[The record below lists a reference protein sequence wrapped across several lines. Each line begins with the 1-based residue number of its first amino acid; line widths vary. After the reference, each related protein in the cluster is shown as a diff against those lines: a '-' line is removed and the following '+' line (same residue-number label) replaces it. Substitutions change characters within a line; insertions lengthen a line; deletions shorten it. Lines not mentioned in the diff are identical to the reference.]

1 MNKQPSRG
9 IMPLICSSHDLGY
22 LANCHFSHHHLSL
35 LLLLLLFVA
44 DELYNTILLQLGLH
58 CQNMAYIVFENG
70 RYLYRVPAGRLSSA
84 ISPFQFWGPSLLGL
98 CQGPNLFI
106 MLPMCSLL

>member
-1 MNKQPSRG
+1 
-9 IMPLICSSHDLGY
+9 
-22 LANCHFSHHHLSL
+22 
-35 LLLLLLFVA
+35 
-44 DELYNTILLQLGLH
+44 
-58 CQNMAYIVFENG
+58 MAYIVFENG